1 VAPLNKATRGGER
14 FIFHSALLS
23 KALTGA
29 VRESGL
35 LNRLAH
41 GRLAKSF
48 EFVNYVFRCNRF
60 PAGNSTFSSHL
71 DTPYYDKSRA
81 QVSKYTLLI
90 YLTAGKSDPA
100 LRVQDVDLD
109 EIEEMS
115 CVIFSQQYEHEGK
128 AFMENEKVFLRTE
141 LVFTDQNL
149 DHDDRIAPLFSE
161 ACYMTR
167 QSAFDDTLTSYAHDC
182 FERANSLHW
191 AIEREAAEPPVYLHK
206 HLGGMHFLAN
216 GHTYWFPKSD
226 GVDIL
231 DCAVVAILDY
241 FNCKIDGRPF
251 NSLCRTQSI
260 RKRFSKTEDI
270 WAQLS
275 KDNPK
280 EPRGLKRLQQ
290 TDFDSLLPKSPS
302 KPFVRRV
309 YPGDEDEDTDEDEIG
324 EACCPFHAWTTFDA
338 WEDEFVQKVY
348 EVYCDFTRKSLAGFP
363 LLVLDQEL
371 VINESHIKIVA
382 DKIYFLEG
390 PNGKPIAP
398 INFAA
403 CWGGALPEAFI
414 ALNELVSVPRL
425 LIPPLMWHES
435 DHGYQLVLDF
445 FRNDWMVRVDD
456 DRTIPVPVISNDPN
470 GEDGDFLAYIRQNPS
485 KLPPKYR
492 SDLEDCLDS
501 DTSRFGSY

>member
-29 VRESGL
+29 VRESSL
-35 LNRLAH
+35 LDKLAH
-41 GRLAKSF
+41 GRLAQSF

-60 PAGNSTFSSHL
+60 PPGNSTFSCHL
-71 DTPYYDKSRA
+71 DTPYYDKARA
-81 QVSKYTLLI
+81 QISKYTLLI

-100 LRVQDVDLD
+100 LRVHDVDLD

-115 CVIFSQQYEHEGK
+115 CVIFSQKYEHEGN
-128 AFMENEKVFLRTE
+128 AFMEGEKVFLRTE

-149 DHDDRIAPLFSE
+149 NHDDRISPLFSE

-167 QSAFDDTLTSYAHDC
+167 QSSLDDTLTSYAHDC

-206 HLGGMHFLAN
+206 HLRRMHFLAN
-216 GHTYWFPKSD
+216 GYNYWFPKSD
-226 GVDIL
+226 RVDLL
-231 DCAVVAILDY
+231 DCAVIAVLDY

-251 NSLCRTQSI
+251 NSLCRTQRI

-275 KDNPK
+275 KDKAK
-280 EPRGLKRLQQ
+280 ETWGLKRLQE
-290 TDFDSLLPKSPS
+290 TDIESLKQKTPS
-302 KPFVRRV
+302 KPFVRREP
-309 YPGDEDEDTDEDEIG
+309 YPGDDTDEDEIG
-324 EACCPFHAWTTFDA
+324 EACCPFHTRTTFDA
-338 WEDEFVQKVY
+338 WEDDVVHKVY
-348 EVYCDFTRKSLAGFP
+348 ESCFDFTRKFLARVP

-371 VINESHIKIVA
+371 VINESHIKVVG

-390 PNGKPIAP
+390 PNGNPISP

-403 CWGGALPEAFI
+403 CWGDTIPEVFI
-414 ALNELVSVPRL
+414 ALNELVGAPRL
-425 LIPPLMWHES
+425 LIPPLMWRKY

-456 DRTIPVPVISNDPN
+456 DRTIPVPVISNDSD
-470 GEDGDFLAYIRQNPS
+470 GETEDGDFISYIRQNSP
-485 KLPPKYR
+485 KLPPNYL
-492 SDLEDCLDS
+492 SDLRDCLDS
-501 DTSRFGSY
+501 DI